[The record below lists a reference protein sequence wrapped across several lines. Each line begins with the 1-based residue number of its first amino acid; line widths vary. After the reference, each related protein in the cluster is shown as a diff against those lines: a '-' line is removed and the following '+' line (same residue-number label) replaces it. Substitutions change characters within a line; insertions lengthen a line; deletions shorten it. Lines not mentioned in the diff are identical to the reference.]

1 MPMTRLLF
9 GICICICILAG
20 TSSGATQSVEGRALK
35 QVVGTRHAPPFAMK
49 LADGTWD
56 GIGIE
61 LWREIANDNQWDF
74 EFREMEPDELLRA
87 TQSGEIDAAVS
98 SITVTPERER
108 VLDFSHPFYSSGLG
122 VAVRKAYRRSW
133 GADLLQLLAGK
144 FLSVLGLLVAI
155 TVCMG
160 CCMWLAE
167 RRHNPDHFGGLFDGL
182 GHGIWWAVVT
192 MTTVGYGDKTPR
204 TLAGRML
211 AVFWMLI
218 GVISLTIVSGSVA
231 AQMTVRQ
238 LNSPIHSP
246 ADLARVRTGTVHD
259 STGEEYLRDSG
270 YGFQVFST
278 EQEALN
284 ALLRQEID
292 AVVYDYPTMRYEI
305 HESFSGLAEVLPLHF
320 QPESH
325 AIALPPRSELRE
337 PINISLL
344 RIISAPQWEDT
355 EHRHMGR

>member
-1 MPMTRLLF
+1 MTRLLL
-9 GICICICILAG
+9 GICICLLAG
-20 TSSGATQSVEGRALK
+20 TSAADAQAVQNEVPKL
-35 QVVGTRHAPPFAMK
+35 VVGTRHTPPFAMK

-56 GIGIE
+56 GISIE
-61 LWREIANDNQWDF
+61 LWREIAKDNDWDF
-74 EFREMEPDELLRA
+74 EFREMEPGELLSA
-87 TQSGEIDAAVS
+87 TQSGAVDAAVAAV
-98 SITVTPERER
+98 TVTPDRER
-108 VLDFSHPFYSSGLG
+108 VVDFSHPFYSSGLG
-122 VAVRKAYRRSW
+122 VAVRKAYRRSF
-133 GADLLQLLAGK
+133 GTDLLQLLAWQ
-144 FLSVLGLLVAI
+144 FLSVLGFLVAV

-167 RRHNPDHFGGLFDGL
+167 RRHNPDHFGGVLDGL

-204 TLAGRML
+204 TLAGRTL
-211 AVFWMLI
+211 AVFWMLV
-218 GVISLTIVSGSVA
+218 GVVSLTIVSGSVA
-231 AQMTVRQ
+231 AQMTVMQ
-238 LNSPIHSP
+238 LDSPIRSP
-246 ADLARVRTGTVHD
+246 TDLARVRTGTVDD

-270 YGFQVFST
+270 YGFQVYPT

-284 ALLRQEID
+284 ALVRKDID

-305 HESFSGLAEVLPLHF
+305 HDSFSGLAEVLPLRF
-320 QPESH
+320 KLESH
-325 AIALPPRSELRE
+325 AIALPPRSELRK